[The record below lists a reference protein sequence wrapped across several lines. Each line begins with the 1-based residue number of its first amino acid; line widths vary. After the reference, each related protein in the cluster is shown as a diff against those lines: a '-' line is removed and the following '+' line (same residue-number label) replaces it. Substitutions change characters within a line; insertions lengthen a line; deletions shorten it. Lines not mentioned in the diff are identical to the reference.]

1 MALLNIS
8 AAARATGKDRTT
20 LHRKMKAGE
29 LSATVG
35 PDGSKLLDTS
45 ELERV
50 FGPLRATGDA
60 TPAATTGV
68 QHAPQQPAPA
78 PDPTAAALVE
88 LLRGQLVQSAD
99 RERWL
104 REQLEAEQHA
114 RRELETRLLAP
125 PTKEPVPEPAP
136 AHKSAWWWLFLV
148 LVPVAAAALGYA
160 AQRWIW

>member
-8 AAARATGKDRTT
+8 AAARATGRDRTT

-68 QHAPQQPAPA
+68 QQPPQQPAPA

-114 RRELETRLLAP
+114 RRELETRLLP
-125 PTKEPVPEPAP
+125 PPAKETEPEPAR
-136 AHKSAWWWLFLV
+136 KSAWWWLFLA

-160 AQRWIW
+160 GQRWVW

>member
-20 LHRKMKAGE
+20 IHRKLKAGE

-35 PDGSKLLDTS
+35 PDGGKLIDTA
-45 ELERV
+45 ELVRV
-50 FGPLRATGDA
+50 FGALHATGDA
-60 TPAATTGV
+60 TPSATGGV
-68 QHAPQQPAPA
+68 QQAAPQPAPA
-78 PDPTAAALVE
+78 PDSTAAALVE

-104 REQLEAEQHA
+104 REQLEQEQHA
-114 RRELETRLLAP
+114 RRELETRLLPAP
-125 PTKEPVPEPAP
+125 AKEPEPEP

-160 AQRWIW
+160 GQRWVW

>member
-20 LHRKMKAGE
+20 IHRKLKSGE

-35 PDGSKLLDTS
+35 PDGSKLIDTS

-50 FGPLRATGDA
+50 FGALRATGEA
-60 TPAATTGV
+60 TARAAPAATGET
-68 QHAPQQPAPA
+68 HKRETPA
-78 PDPTAAALVE
+78 DTTAAALVE
-88 LLRGQLVQSAD
+88 LLRGQLAQASS
-99 RERWL
+99 REQWL
-104 REQLEAEQHA
+104 REQLETEQQA
-114 RRELETRLLAP
+114 RRDLETRLLP
-125 PTKEPVPEPAP
+125 PPAKEAEPEP

-160 AQRWIW
+160 GQRWVW